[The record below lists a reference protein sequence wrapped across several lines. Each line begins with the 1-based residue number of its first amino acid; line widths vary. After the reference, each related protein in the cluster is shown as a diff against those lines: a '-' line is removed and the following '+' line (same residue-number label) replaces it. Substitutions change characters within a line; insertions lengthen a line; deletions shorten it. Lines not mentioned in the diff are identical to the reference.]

1 MNFIA
6 FEADRK
12 ANGITLKEIAEEMN
26 VSERTLSRM
35 LDNPDAEAEEKIMN
49 AVERLK
55 ALKG

>member
-6 FEADRK
+6 FETDRK
-12 ANGITLKEIAEEMN
+12 ANGITLKEIAEELN

-35 LDNPDAEAEEKIMN
+35 LDNPDAATEEKILN

-55 ALKG
+55 ALK